1 MNPYIID
8 AVNRQIK
15 AEFEAGFL
23 YLAFSTNLHAY
34 GLPGMAHWMRE
45 QYREECGHA
54 LRLISHLELR
64 NAPVQIPVISCQ
76 SYEWKRPQDLF
87 SLALAH
93 EQRISSSIHELMNLC
108 LAEKDYATQ
117 VLLFDYVR
125 EQVEEEHQVEEI
137 TRQIQLCGAN
147 VEELLGIDAR
157 LSTRKT
163 SVWE

>member
-1 MNPYIID
+1 MNPYIAD

-15 AEFEAGFL
+15 SEFEAGFL
-23 YLAFSTNLHAY
+23 YLAFSVNLHAY

-54 LRLISHLELR
+54 LRLVSHMELR
-64 NAPVQIPVISCQ
+64 NAVVRIPAISCPA
-76 SYEWKRPQDLF
+76 YEWERPSDLF
-87 SLALAH
+87 KLALAH
-93 EQRISSSIHELMNLC
+93 EQRITSSIHDLMGLC
-108 LAEKDYATQ
+108 VQEKDYATQ

-137 TRQIQLCGAN
+137 TRQILLCGSN

-157 LSTRKT
+157 LGARQT
-163 SVWE
+163 VAWE